1 MVADLGSASLR
12 WLNRSDG
19 SGGEMVGSS
28 RSGGWQLS
36 DGVEVKNDG
45 G

>member
-1 MVADLGSASLR
+1 MAADLGSASLR
-12 WLNRSDG
+12 WLNRSDD